1 MTTHCSIIFLLLT
14 LGLGCQ
20 DNKSKETHVIEGDLY
35 FSYFRYANFY
45 NQPDSIINKVIA
57 LADTADRTLLDSA
70 DFAFLT
76 IYDTLKK
83 ENLLRNPYIALRLDT
98 DSIITL
104 ILSQDDYRKI
114 APTNYQNL
122 LDTKKKVRIKADVR
136 QITGTISYC
145 NNLMFIDIL
154 DGETLPQSKK
164 LKIDD
169 YR

>member
-1 MTTHCSIIFLLLT
+1 MTTRYSIIFLLLT

-20 DNKSKETHVIEGDLY
+20 DKKSKETYVIEGDLY

-45 NQPDSIINKVIA
+45 NQPDSIINKVMA

-70 DFAFLT
+70 DLAFLT

-83 ENLLRNPYIALRLDT
+83 ENLLRNPYIALRVDT

-104 ILSQDDYRKI
+104 ILSQDDYLKI

-122 LDTKKKVRIKADVR
+122 IDTKKKVRIKADVR
-136 QITGTISYC
+136 QIAGIINYC
-145 NNLMFIDIL
+145 NKLIVIDTL
-154 DGETLPQSKK
+154 DGETLPKSKK
-164 LKIDD
+164 LKVDD

>member
-1 MTTHCSIIFLLLT
+1 VT
-14 LGLGCQ
+14 
-20 DNKSKETHVIEGDLY
+20 
-35 FSYFRYANFY
+35 
-45 NQPDSIINKVIA
+45 A

-70 DFAFLT
+70 DLAFLT
-76 IYDTLKK
+76 MYDTLEK
-83 ENLLRNPYIALRLDT
+83 EKLLHNPYIKLRLDT

-122 LDTKKKVRIKADVR
+122 VDTKKKVRIKADVR

-145 NNLMFIDIL
+145 SKLVFIDTL
-154 DGETLPQSKK
+154 DGKTLPQSKK

>member
-1 MTTHCSIIFLLLT
+1 MTTRCSIIFLLLT

-20 DNKSKETHVIEGDLY
+20 SIKSKETHVIEGDLY
-35 FSYFRYANFY
+35 FSYFRYSNFY

-70 DFAFLT
+70 DLSFLK

-83 ENLLRNPYIALRLDT
+83 EKFLHNPYVALRLDT

-104 ILSQDDYRKI
+104 LLSQDDYLKI

-122 LDTKKKVRIKADVR
+122 IDTKKKVRIKADAR
-136 QITGTISYC
+136 QIAGIISYC
-145 NNLMFIDIL
+145 NKLIFVDTL
-154 DGETLPQSKK
+154 DGETLPKSKK

>member
-1 MTTHCSIIFLLLT
+1 MITRCSIIFLLLT

-20 DNKSKETHVIEGDLY
+20 DIKSKKIQVIEGDLY
-35 FSYFRYANFY
+35 FSYFRYVNFY
-45 NQPDSIINKVIA
+45 NQPDSVINKVIA

-70 DFAFLT
+70 DLAFLT
-76 IYDTLKK
+76 MYDTLEK
-83 ENLLRNPYIALRLDT
+83 EKLLHNPYIALRLDT

-104 ILSQDDYRKI
+104 VLSQDDYLKI

-122 LDTKKKVRIKADVR
+122 LDTKKKIRIKADVR
-136 QITGTISYC
+136 QITGIISYC
-145 NNLMFIDIL
+145 NKLIFIDTL
-154 DGETLPQSKK
+154 DGETLPKSKK